1 MINSSQNE
9 LFYLY
14 LTIFSIVFQRFFS
27 KSVKKEA
34 VLSSSTA
41 SGHETFFC
49 ASSFLR
55 LCASAFVRFCFLCAS
70 AFLLISGC
78 AFTLMAHTKGALPK
92 EWSMLLSE
100 VTYFPASILQGNRC

>member
-55 LCASAFVRFCFLCAS
+55 LCASAFVRFCFCALLLFVRFCFSSHLRLC
-70 AFLLISGC
+70 FHVDG
-78 AFTLMAHTKGALPK
+78 AHKR
-92 EWSMLLSE
+92 
-100 VTYFPASILQGNRC
+100 SIAQRMVNAPV